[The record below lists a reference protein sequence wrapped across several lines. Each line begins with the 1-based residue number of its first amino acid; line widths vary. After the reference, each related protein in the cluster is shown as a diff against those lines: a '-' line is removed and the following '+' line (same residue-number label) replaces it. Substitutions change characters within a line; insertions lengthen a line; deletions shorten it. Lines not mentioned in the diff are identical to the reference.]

1 MIFRR
6 NTILG
11 GFYVSQLCVGVIGNS
26 LLFMMYV
33 YSFLVKS
40 RFSRPIDPIFMH
52 LMIVNV
58 LTIIFAMISHIM
70 SSFGVPRFLDDVGC
84 KAVLYIF
91 RVARGLSICTTS
103 ILSTFQAITITPS
116 NSKWAWLKPKLSTWT
131 FRAFLLSW
139 LINLFIY
146 VHTIETMTA
155 KINYTDL
162 DYGYSHAYCKMRPP
176 EYPNPGLFLS
186 VIIIGDIIF
195 LTLMMWTSFYMV
207 TVLYRHRK
215 RAQHLHSTSLNFQP
229 SPERKAT
236 HSILLLVSLFVFVY
250 LLNNFIT
257 LCGFFAQTKIPRLE
271 VINIILTT
279 CYPTI
284 SPFLLMKN
292 NKLILQFTSLFS
304 VVRMTCFQSALRG

>member
-1 MIFRR
+1 MMFQR

-11 GFYVSQLCVGVIGNS
+11 GFYISQLCVGIIGNS

-33 YSFLVKS
+33 YNFLVKS

-52 LMIVNV
+52 LMIVNI

-91 RVARGLSICTTS
+91 RVTRGLSICTTS
-103 ILSTFQAITITPS
+103 ILSAFQAITIMPS
-116 NSKWAWLKPKLSTWT
+116 NSKWAWLKPKLSTWI
-131 FRAFLLSW
+131 FHSFLLSW
-139 LINLFIY
+139 IINLFIY
-146 VHTIETMTA
+146 VHVIESVTA

-162 DYGYSHAYCKMRPP
+162 DYGYSHAYCKKKAP

-186 VIIIGDIIF
+186 VIIIGDIVF
-195 LTLMMWTSFYMV
+195 LTLMMWTSLYMV
-207 TVLYRHRK
+207 TLLYRHRK
-215 RAQHLHSTSLNFQP
+215 RAQHLHSTSLSCQP

-236 HSILLLVSLFVFVY
+236 HSILLLVSFFVFVY

-284 SPFLLMKN
+284 SPFILMKN
-292 NKLILQFTSLFS
+292 NKLILQFTSFFS
-304 VVRMTCFQSALRG
+304 CFQSAPHG

>member
-11 GFYVSQLCVGVIGNS
+11 GFYLSQLCVGVIGNS

-33 YSFLVKS
+33 YSFLIKS

-91 RVARGLSICTTS
+91 RVTRGLSICTTS

-146 VHTIETMTA
+146 AHVIESVTVN
-155 KINYTDL
+155 INYTDL

-186 VIIIGDIIF
+186 VIIIGDIVF

-215 RAQHLHSTSLNFQP
+215 RAQHLHSTSLSCQP

-236 HSILLLVSLFVFVY
+236 HSILLLVSFFVFVY
-250 LLNNFIT
+250 LLHNFIT
-257 LCGFFAQTKIPRLE
+257 LCGFYAQTKIPRLE
-271 VINIILTT
+271 VINVILTT

-304 VVRMTCFQSALRG
+304 MVRMTCFQSALYG